1 MPWIGSLILCAA
13 VSSPGNAQAARSAG
27 QTRGTDQT
35 RASDQDPS
43 GAPST
48 ATFDAT
54 LAEANDAYLRGQ
66 WDVTIRLLR
75 PLVPASLDRLDDPA
89 RRDAVLMF
97 LDARLRLLQLQG
109 VALDPLPD
117 DEELQ
122 RTLLLMVRHTPRD
135 ALPPEVYSIALY
147 RAYDGMQ
154 RTIDEAA
161 GERCQFE
168 RSACEADNAKLMED
182 FNQLSTAHTR
192 LRGEF
197 EAQDVEVRDFGVR
210 TRALALLPFGLG
222 HFYNNKPRLGATF
235 LATEL
240 AFGATALGL
249 MLTRVVK
256 YDCSRT
262 AGFSPGSLVCD
273 VPFTDQNRR
282 EILLVRKSEEVF
294 GWLFLGTV
302 VTDIVLSQILFE
314 PYGEIRR
321 KTVPRSTL
329 DDPSA
334 RDSDAEDNDT
344 DPIARWRAGPS
355 MLRRGLGM
363 GFTLDF

>member
-1 MPWIGSLILCAA
+1 
-13 VSSPGNAQAARSAG
+13 
-27 QTRGTDQT
+27 
-35 RASDQDPS
+35 
-43 GAPST
+43 
-48 ATFDAT
+48 
-54 LAEANDAYLRGQ
+54 
-66 WDVTIRLLR
+66 
-75 PLVPASLDRLDDPA
+75 
-89 RRDAVLMF
+89 
-97 LDARLRLLQLQG
+97 
-109 VALDPLPD
+109 
-117 DEELQ
+117 
-122 RTLLLMVRHTPRD
+122 
-135 ALPPEVYSIALY
+135 
-147 RAYDGMQ
+147 
-154 RTIDEAA
+154 
-161 GERCQFE
+161 
-168 RSACEADNAKLMED
+168 MED
-182 FNQLSTAHTR
+182 YSQLSTAHTR
-192 LRGEF
+192 LQGEF
-197 EAQDVEVRDFGVR
+197 EQQNVEVRDFGVR

-222 HFYNNKPRLGATF
+222 HFYNNKPKLGATF

-249 MLTRVVK
+249 LLTRVVK

-282 EILLVRKSEEVF
+282 EVLLVRKSEEVF

-329 DDPSA
+329 DVPGA
-334 RDSDAEDNDT
+334 RDEDEDT
-344 DPIARWRAGPS
+344 DPDDTDPVARWRAGPS